1 MALYQ
6 NQTNLVARVIFAPD
20 DESHG
25 KTNQY
30 TVREF
35 NRPDGTTGKMLK
47 ARIGFE
53 ANPNSPVKPGEDRPM
68 TFIDLV
74 VWGGIA
80 NSPRVHEYFAK
91 GATLSLAGLRLVP
104 NDWETSD
111 GQKRYGF
118 EYHADQSSNIV
129 PHVLLQNDSAP
140 ASVAAPAAS
149 TASPTADMASDAI
162 PF

>member
-6 NQTNLVARVIFAPD
+6 NSTNIVARVIFAPD
-20 DESHG
+20 DETHG

-35 NRPDGTTGKMLK
+35 SRPDGTTGKMLK

-53 ANPNSPVKPGEDRPM
+53 SNPNSAVKPGEDRQM

-74 VWGGIA
+74 VWGGIS
-80 NSPRVHEYFAK
+80 NSPRIHEYFAK
-91 GATLSLAGLRLVP
+91 GAMLSLSNLRLVP
-104 NDWETSD
+104 NDWETTD

-118 EYHADQSSNIV
+118 ELHADQSSTIV
-129 PHVLLQNDSAP
+129 PHVLLNQNNGST
-140 ASVAAPAAS
+140 AAPMSTTAS
-149 TASPTADMASDAI
+149 TSASMESDAI

>member
-6 NQTNLVARVIFAPD
+6 NSSNLVARVINAPD

-35 NRPDGTTGKMLK
+35 SRPDGSTGKMLK

-53 ANPNSPVKPGEDRPM
+53 ANPNSAVKPGEDRQM

-74 VWGGIA
+74 VWGGIS
-80 NSPRVHEYFAK
+80 NSPRIHEYFAK
-91 GATLSLAGLRLVP
+91 GAMLSLSNIRLVP
-104 NDWETSD
+104 NDWTGED
-111 GQKRYGF
+111 GKTRYGF
-118 EYHADQSSNIV
+118 ELHADQSSTIV
-129 PHVLLQNDSAP
+129 PHVLLNQNNNGTATP
-140 ASVAAPAAS
+140 TV
-149 TASPTADMASDAI
+149 ASPTASMESDAI